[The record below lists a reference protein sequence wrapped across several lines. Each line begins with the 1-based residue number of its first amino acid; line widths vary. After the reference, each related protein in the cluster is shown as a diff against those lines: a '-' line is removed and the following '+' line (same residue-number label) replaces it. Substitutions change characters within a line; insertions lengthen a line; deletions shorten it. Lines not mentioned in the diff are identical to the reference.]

1 LLQQGQ
7 RVEKQY
13 TYLAFLSSLYTI
25 RRKNTMYDATDSQA
39 IRAKAALELLKL
51 KAVRQMC
58 EGKSTCTLDEKDIQ
72 EVLFVAGMKLK
83 EEKELEVM

>member
-1 LLQQGQ
+1 
-7 RVEKQY
+7 
-13 TYLAFLSSLYTI
+13 
-25 RRKNTMYDATDSQA
+25 MYDATDSQA

-58 EGKSTCTLDEKDIQ
+58 EGKTTCTLDERDIQ

>member
-1 LLQQGQ
+1 
-7 RVEKQY
+7 
-13 TYLAFLSSLYTI
+13 
-25 RRKNTMYDATDSQA
+25 MYDATDSQA
-39 IRAKAALELLKL
+39 IRARAALELLKL

-58 EGKSTCTLDEKDIQ
+58 EGKTTCTLDEKDIR